1 MASRLGLACT
11 LARGG
16 ATLTSMRIDE
26 HNRPFCFRRPG
37 VAGVMLARQLQIC
50 AVLVPFSICAFAQP
64 AVTAPALVIESG
76 SQRVLFAEDADR
88 PWYPA
93 SLTKLMTAYLT
104 FEAVKL
110 GKLTWQ
116 TDVVVSARAVAQ
128 PPVKVGLRTGQKI
141 RRSLAVQ
148 AMIVGSANDLATV
161 LAEAVA
167 GGEPAFVTQMNATA
181 NRLGMTRS
189 NFTNASGLPDVDQ
202 VTSARDM
209 ALLTEAILHDYPEQA
224 PMFAAH
230 EARVGRVTITTVNGM
245 LVSFDGADG
254 MKTGFTCAAGYNVV
268 ATATRN
274 GRKLI
279 AVVLGERSRDARS
292 ARAVALLEAAFKQ
305 QAVDAPVAGDDL
317 VSLPFPTGN
326 PAPPPPVEISKS
338 VQSAACGKVA
348 VVPRKR
354 GVEKV
359 ANGGPKGQPGV
370 QAQIQPRISV
380 QRQKSPQPRPAQATQ
395 KASGFYALSP

>member
-1 MASRLGLACT
+1 
-11 LARGG
+11 
-16 ATLTSMRIDE
+16 
-26 HNRPFCFRRPG
+26 
-37 VAGVMLARQLQIC
+37 MLARPLQIS

-64 AVTAPALVIESG
+64 AATAPALVIESG

-116 TDVVVSARAVAQ
+116 TDVAVSARAVAQ
-128 PPVKVGLRTGQKI
+128 PPIKVGLRIGQKI
-141 RRSLAVQ
+141 RLSLAVQ

-167 GGEPAFVTQMNATA
+167 GSEAAFVAQMNSTA

-202 VTSARDM
+202 VTSARDI
-209 ALLTEAILHDYPEQA
+209 ALLTEAILHDFPEQA

-230 EARVGRVTITTVNGM
+230 DARLGRVTITTVNGL

-292 ARAVALLEAAFKQ
+292 ARAAALLEAAFKER
-305 QAVDAPVAGDDL
+305 AADAQIDGADL
-317 VSLPFPTGN
+317 VSMAFPTGN
-326 PAPPPPVEISKS
+326 PAPPPPVDISKS
-338 VQSAACGKVA
+338 VRSPACGKVA
-348 VVPRKR
+348 MVPRKR
-354 GVEKV
+354 SAVKDV
-359 ANGGPKGQPGV
+359 KSSQKGNAAVP
-370 QAQIQPRISV
+370 AQIRPHTSM
-380 QRQKSPQPRPAQATQ
+380 QRQKSLQPRPIKGPETAPGINT
-395 KASGFYALSP
+395 GWP